1 MKLEDLLM
9 QPREDKQTKLQLQQQ
24 VEGLEEVLEEELQVK
39 RVLKC
44 AMKGPI
50 GCCGS
55 CSSLTPL
62 LPFKVQMLLGEV
74 AVVEEEIDWL
84 ERKINELKLDIYQEK
99 KHIKEWEILQFK
111 GLLHLHHQ
119 QQQCD
124 QQQCDQ
130 QQQFQKLPSRRP
142 TQIERNNN
150 TETSLLSTSHNN
162 KQRRYR
168 FSRQRRS
175 SFISSMELEYV
186 EETEEEIGKSRWS
199 ESKVVEPNKI
209 SVELIKCLIGIFV
222 KLNQT
227 TLVNT
232 NETRISK
239 ATTFGCTTPVVL
251 FPFNNHNSESSSHDI
266 DPYEILPE
274 LPDAINN
281 RDVGPYKNFIQITT
295 STLDPTRLSE
305 CLPAM
310 RRLRV
315 LMQKLSKININ
326 CFTHKQKLAFWINVY
341 NASVMNAFLKQGLPS
356 APEKVQALVNK
367 AAINVGG
374 LIFKASTIENLILRH
389 PTEVK
394 QEMSREEKEML
405 IRRNACGLDYPEP
418 NVAFALCRGTWSSP
432 ALRFYTADEV
442 MNELERAKVEYL
454 EASVG
459 IITTRKKILVP
470 KLMQLHMKDF
480 ADDMESLV
488 EWIYSQLP
496 YNTSLKRLM
505 IQCLNGG
512 DHNITNY
519 ESSSSSSLNRIE
531 IQPYA
536 SDFRYLIPV

>member
-9 QPREDKQTKLQLQQQ
+9 QPREDKRTKLQLQQQ
-24 VEGLEEVLEEELQVK
+24 VEGLEEELEEELQVK

-111 GLLHLHHQ
+111 GLLHLHQ

-124 QQQCDQ
+124 QQQI
-130 QQQFQKLPSRRP
+130 QKLRSRRP
-142 TQIERNNN
+142 TQIEENNF
-150 TETSLLSTSHNN
+150 TETPLLSTSHNN

-175 SFISSMELEYV
+175 SFSSSIELEYV
-186 EETEEEIGKSRWS
+186 GETEEDIGKSRWS

-232 NETRISK
+232 KETRISK
-239 ATTFGCTTPVVL
+239 ATTFSGCTTPVVL

-274 LPDAINN
+274 LPDVINN

-326 CFTHKQKLAFWINVY
+326 CFSHKQKLAFWINVY
-341 NASVMNAFLKQGLPS
+341 NASIMNAFLKQGLPS

-394 QEMSREEKEML
+394 QFKVQETSREEKQML
-405 IRRNACGLDYPEP
+405 IRRNTSGLDYPEP

-454 EASVG
+454 EAAVG
-459 IITTRKKILVP
+459 IVTTRKKILVP

-512 DHNITNY
+512 DNITSY